1 MADKGFGQRGA
12 QRYSSQNPARIQG
25 STQSTAQLRSQFQQ
39 ISAKDTKFV
48 PSTNQ
53 GPVLGLVGWL
63 AGAGT
68 QFCLLFADANFDRA
82 VAEGGS
88 ATLIILALAAIGLI
102 SLLIFIGFAGFT
114 LFTFSRR
121 SRSKWLLGGF
131 LLGMASVSIAM

>member
-1 MADKGFGQRGA
+1 M
-12 QRYSSQNPARIQG
+12 QNPAQF
-25 STQSTAQLRSQFQQ
+25 RSQFQQ
-39 ISAKDTKFV
+39 MSAKNTKSD
-48 PSTNQ
+48 PSRIQ
-53 GPVLGLVGWL
+53 GPVPGLAGWL

-68 QFCLLFADANFDRA
+68 QFCLLFADGNFDRA

-88 ATLIILALAAIGLI
+88 ATLVILALAAVGLI

-121 SRSKWLLGGF
+121 SRSKWFLGGF